1 MPETMFNETK
11 DELSQLVIENM
22 NSMKKA
28 SGSKSTTEIPDQIHL
43 LRRKA
48 WQIIWSNIV
57 ILDHAHQDISY
68 TLNQLQNKLLQK
80 QFFILEEQQRNLEKE
95 AKKLDLELLILKQR
109 KDAQEVVD
117 LP

>member
-48 WQIIWSNIV
+48 WQII
-57 ILDHAHQDISY
+57 
-68 TLNQLQNKLLQK
+68 
-80 QFFILEEQQRNLEKE
+80 
-95 AKKLDLELLILKQR
+95 
-109 KDAQEVVD
+109 
-117 LP
+117 